1 MAEATV
7 LLKEELEL
15 LQQLTRD
22 FNNAKSTL
30 GDLELRKH
38 NVLKDIDAIRQVSA
52 ENEKKLISK
61 YGIDSVINIQTGE
74 ITKDKQETDG
84 AK

>member
-1 MAEATV
+1 MDATV

-15 LQQLTRD
+15 LQQLSKDYAT
-22 FNNAKSTL
+22 AKNGL

-38 NVLKDIDAIRQVSA
+38 DILKDIDAIRKVST

-61 YGIDSVINIQTGE
+61 YGADAVINMQTGE
-74 ITKDKQETDG
+74 ITKKKQE
-84 AK
+84 